1 MGLGIRIKRLGSNW
15 IPQDKNV
22 DGKDDNGKTLIC
34 LGIEST
40 AHTFGVGLAS
50 SKGEIIVDLNAKYQ
64 PPPGRGIHPREAAQH
79 HCEVAPKNL
88 QRALKKSQI
97 GIEEIDAIAF
107 SAGPGLGPA
116 LRTGATVA
124 RALAV
129 WLEKPLIPVHHAI
142 GHIELACLTTGAE
155 DPLVILVSGG
165 HTTIAAYGDGY
176 WRIFG
181 ETEDITLG
189 NLLDMLAREAKLPS
203 PGGPVIEELAHKG
216 EKYLDLPYV
225 VKGNDVSY
233 SGLLT
238 AAVKMLRAGDRLE
251 DVCHSVQEVSFA
263 MLSEAA
269 ERALAHTGRR
279 EVLLTGG
286 VAANRRLQQMLS
298 IISKEHDAELF
309 TVPRDYSGDCG
320 AQIAWT
326 GILAYRSGIQ
336 VKVEESFVKPKWRL
350 DKVFIPWR

>member
-1 MGLGIRIKRLGSNW
+1 MLIKKIINKE
-15 IPQDKNV
+15 KNV
-22 DGKDDNGKTLIC
+22 IC

-40 AHTFGVGLAS
+40 AHTFGVSLAS
-50 SKGEIIVDLNAKYQ
+50 SKGKIIVDINAKYQ
-64 PPPGRGIHPREAAQH
+64 PPPGKGIHPREATQH
-79 HCEVAPKNL
+79 HCEVAPKIL
-88 QRALKKSQI
+88 QHALRESK
-97 GIEEIDAIAF
+97 IEIEKIDAIAF
-107 SAGPGLGPA
+107 SAGPGLGPT

-124 RALAV
+124 RALTV
-129 WLEKPLIPVHHAI
+129 WIEKPLIPVHHAI
-142 GHIELACLTTGAE
+142 GHIEIASLTTGAD

-203 PGGPVIEELAHKG
+203 PGGPVIEALAHKG
-216 EKYLDLPYV
+216 ERYLDLPYV

-238 AAVKMLRAGDRLE
+238 AAVKMLRAGCRLE
-251 DVCHSVQEVSFA
+251 DVCYSVQEVSFA

-269 ERALAHTGRR
+269 ERALAHTEKG

-286 VAANRRLQQMLS
+286 VAANKRLQQMLN
-298 IISKEHDAELF
+298 IISKEHDAKLF
-309 TVPRDYSGDCG
+309 IVPRAYSGDCG

-326 GILAYRSGIQ
+326 GILAYQSGIQ
-336 VKVEESFVKPKWRL
+336 VDVEESFVKPKWRL
-350 DKVFIPWR
+350 DTVFIPWR